1 MTSDA
6 VNEHQPTAPETG
18 APSGTGERG
27 GQVSEGPSGFG
38 TAETAVGGADSVP
51 DDPDVNTQQ
60 QPGSGPG
67 TGDGPGAGLSAPE
80 NNG

>member
-6 VNEHQPTAPETG
+6 VNAHDPTAPETDEV
-18 APSGTGERG
+18 TGSAQEG

-51 DDPDVNTQQ
+51 DDPDVNTRQR
-60 QPGSGPG
+60 GASGPG

-80 NNG
+80 NT

>member
-6 VNEHQPTAPETG
+6 VNADEPTAPET
-18 APSGTGERG
+18 AEPTGTAEHG

-51 DDPDVNTQQ
+51 DDPDVNTR
-60 QPGSGPG
+60 QPGGSGPG
-67 TGDGPGAGLSAPE
+67 TGAGPGAGLSAPE